1 MVDVPICYFVFSL
14 RQRNKHFTLFLRPF
28 FMPQASNKQPC
39 YHGNKSAATFKKG
52 IFVHPPEC
60 LTACKI
66 GRGFENFH
74 FPRCLVLTETCSLIM
89 QLLTYKSRKYLFLF
103 WPHRFCFD
111 GVFLLFSHSLIT
123 KISNPLALQI
133 FLQPLFFSPKCFARS
148 ELLTKVLHETSHL
161 LNPCHYET
169 MISSI
174 PTPSNVLLLL
184 RSSSCA
190 PFRTIVVNMPLRQK
204 IENVAEKKL
213 ASTWIMLAEL
223 KLNMNI
229 QNFDR
234 LLDNLTC
241 NTFNFRQL
249 VCFQVYV
256 LVKKNLSLHS
266 VR

>member
-1 MVDVPICYFVFSL
+1 MMFLYMVDVPICYFVFSL

-28 FMPQASNKQPC
+28 FMKMRPQAS
-39 YHGNKSAATFKKG
+39 
-52 IFVHPPEC
+52 V
-60 LTACKI
+60 
-66 GRGFENFH
+66 
-74 FPRCLVLTETCSLIM
+74 
-89 QLLTYKSRKYLFLF
+89 
-103 WPHRFCFD
+103 
-111 GVFLLFSHSLIT
+111 
-123 KISNPLALQI
+123 
-133 FLQPLFFSPKCFARS
+133 
-148 ELLTKVLHETSHL
+148 LLTKVLHETLHL
-161 LNPCHYET
+161 LNPCHHEK

-174 PTPSNVLLLL
+174 PTPSNVLLLQ

-204 IENVAEKKL
+204 IDNVAEKKL